1 MSLLVFS
8 TWADVVPH
16 RDTVHDARYALLN
29 VRADE
34 LAVNWLNSDK
44 SLREQGISETAVLT
58 LRKRFFFSDQNVD
71 RNDPVQLNLIYCR
84 EEAVQFAALQCQI
97 QYGNHNE
104 AKHKPGFLNLDEFLP
119 EEYVKFKGIEKLIWT
134 DHRKLHNL
142 TELNAKFRYIQC
154 VAPCAHSDLLLG
166 EGEAE
171 RTQQAGP
178 PTPGNHP
185 GKHHEGGRD
194 NEGGTQ
200 DLASDHCASDFGDYS
215 ESFYSVQTTEGET
228 ISQLIAGYIDII
240 MQKKQPVQNDMA
252 DDDTAVVVDD
262 EVLPNTHFVD
272 FGINCFVKLSCS
284 IPIHWKQSRHRGVG
298 HTANMVM
305 PQQAMTDEG
314 AMFHASGS
322 AQFAEEIGA
331 PGKKPATK
339 TAKPHS
345 CLQPSKACLPTLD
358 QLSSHRSHQQDLLS
372 QAQLPQLGSD
382 SASIKWKQTTLDVS
396 RQNVSSAVAA
406 MLASTASIITLTQGD
421 PMDTNYTAV
430 GSAVTTISTNLTEM
444 AKANRQQLL
453 MTSGDMA
460 MSGSQLLGLVGEQEV
475 DQGTQDALVA
485 MAKAVATAT
494 AALVT
499 NAKNVAA
506 KCDDQ
511 ALQNQVIVAAK
522 QTALATQGLI
532 ACTKVLAPCINSP
545 LCQEQLIEACKL
557 VAAAV
562 EKIVLAAQAAC
573 KDGDALRDLGAAA
586 TAVTTALND
595 LIQQIKEGVRMEAGQ
610 YDEACEAILAATDR
624 LFSSMGNAQEMVKQA
639 KLLAEATSALVN
651 AIKLE
656 SENENDPDAR
666 RRLLDAARA
675 LADAT
680 SKMVEAAKGAARN
693 PGDEQA
699 QEALRKAAEYLR
711 AVTNAAASNALKKK
725 AIRKLE
731 IAAKQTAAVS
741 TQLIAAAQG
750 LISQLIQSV
759 RASVANPDSPSAQ
772 LGLINASMNMIPP
785 AGKMVAAAKAAV
797 PTVGD
802 QAAAL
807 QLGNFAKATASA
819 LADLRTATSKA
830 SEMCGSLEIDSA
842 IDTVR
847 SLSQEMGEAKMEAQT
862 GQLLPLPG
870 ETVESCAL
878 ELAATSKTVGSSMA
892 QLLTAASQ
900 GNENYTGMA
909 ARDTA
914 SALRILGNA
923 VRGVA
928 AGTKNRQTQGVHPER
943 QPNSNKAC
951 SSCQGR
957 LQALNQVVNCLP
969 GQIEFDQAIKAI
981 AQASLTLQAEKT
993 LQSNLSSAAA
1003 ALNATGSEVVGS
1015 SQGYSRT
1022 AAIATVKFAHCYEE
1036 LLKAGL
1042 TLAGAS
1048 KDKESQN
1055 EMLGYLRNISQKE
1068 CDNALRNIEA
1078 GRRFWTSQRAS
1089 QRAILFDCLDMVIE
1103 KSKRQ
1108 AAQAAYLVGISD
1120 PSSTAAIP
1128 GLVDQNQFARRSS
1141 KTSNPVAKKHFVQA
1155 AKEVAN
1161 STANLVKN
1169 IKALAA
1175 DLSEENSKHCLYHT
1189 TTPGAP
1195 GSVSKHVFAQLPIV
1209 QSGKNVIKSSSS
1221 LLTSAKSLAINP
1233 QDPPMWQLLAAH
1245 TKAVTDSIKALILAI
1260 RDKCP
1265 GQKECDSAIDGLN
1278 ATINQL
1284 DQAILSAMNQQLHPN
1299 ASSSLQGFQ
1308 EQLLQAVGDIGEHV
1322 KPIATAAKGE
1332 AEKLGHQVTAM
1343 CNVFPSLAG
1352 AAIGAAS
1359 KTTSSQL
1366 QISLLEQTK
1375 TVTESALQLVYAAK
1389 EAGGNTKSTAVH
1401 GKVDEAAILVQTAVG
1416 PSHGV
1421 GGALGVV
1428 GPSHVLW
1435 VGPYEWAGP
1444 TSKVEFYLG
1453 AMVDEIKKAMARV
1466 QESPGEVS
1474 KTFADYQTD
1483 TFTYCKA
1490 ITKNAQEMVVKASSV
1505 SQELPTFSRELTNA
1519 YSQLV
1524 DTTQCALATID
1535 SQNVNLAFVFEN
1547 HVLICTPIIAHQ
1559 IASRLSQN
1567 VRALGEACIELVFAG
1582 GTLQTS
1588 PDDQAARRELTDNA
1602 KSVTE
1607 KACNSAIA
1615 TIMGLVGDLDTTTMF
1630 CTAGALHSE
1639 DKLGTFAEHRVNILE
1654 TAKVL
1659 VDDTKKLV
1667 SSAAGTQEQLAEAAI
1682 QAVKTITAEAEHVK
1696 LGAASLATEDMEAQL
1711 LLLQAAKDVAN
1722 ALSDL
1727 IGATRSAAGKSVQDA
1742 AMEQLKSSAKV
1753 MVAKV
1758 SNLLKTVKNVEDEA
1772 AKGVRSLENAIE
1784 AIASDLQE
1792 FESSNPPKSQATAED
1807 LIRSTKGITLASAK
1821 AVSAGNSCRQLDI
1834 SACANLARKAVTELL
1849 ETCKSAAYKAEN
1861 GELKAKTLMT
1871 GRECATSFKAL
1882 LELVH
1887 QIVLKPT
1894 YEKKQSLPTFSKEV
1908 ATWVGDVVQVAEQLK
1923 GSDWVDLRDP
1933 NVIAENELLQA
1944 AASIEAAA
1952 KKLSELQPRREV
1964 RADESL
1970 TFEEQILEAAKNIAS
1985 ATSALVKSA
1994 SAAQRELVAQGKLSS
2009 KPQSED
2015 SQWSEGLVSAAKLV
2029 AAATS
2034 NLCEAAN
2041 MMVQG
2046 HAQEDK
2052 LIAAAKSVAASTAQ
2066 LLIACQVKADAR
2078 SENNRRLQ
2086 MAGQAVK
2093 KATETLVAAAQQAA
2107 VEGGRADG
2115 ASGGA
2120 ASIQVNLG
2128 GKVMNRF
2135 RQELEI
2141 AEQIAAKERELEQ
2154 ARLQLTKIRKGQN

>member
-1 MSLLVFS
+1 MLAAQQGLL
-8 TWADVVPH
+8 
-16 RDTVHDARYALLN
+16 
-29 VRADE
+29 
-34 LAVNWLNSDK
+34 
-44 SLREQGISETAVLT
+44 
-58 LRKRFFFSDQNVD
+58 
-71 RNDPVQLNLIYCR
+71 
-84 EEAVQFAALQCQI
+84 
-97 QYGNHNE
+97 
-104 AKHKPGFLNLDEFLP
+104 
-119 EEYVKFKGIEKLIWT
+119 
-134 DHRKLHNL
+134 
-142 TELNAKFRYIQC
+142 
-154 VAPCAHSDLLLG
+154 
-166 EGEAE
+166 
-171 RTQQAGP
+171 
-178 PTPGNHP
+178 
-185 GKHHEGGRD
+185 
-194 NEGGTQ
+194 
-200 DLASDHCASDFGDYS
+200 
-215 ESFYSVQTTEGET
+215 
-228 ISQLIAGYIDII
+228 
-240 MQKKQPVQNDMA
+240 
-252 DDDTAVVVDD
+252 
-262 EVLPNTHFVD
+262 
-272 FGINCFVKLSCS
+272 
-284 IPIHWKQSRHRGVG
+284 
-298 HTANMVM
+298 ANI
-305 PQQAMTDEG
+305 
-314 AMFHASGS
+314 GS
-322 AQFAEEIGA
+322 AIVEINN
-331 PGKKPATK
+331 
-339 TAKPHS
+339 
-345 CLQPSKACLPTLD
+345 
-358 QLSSHRSHQQDLLS
+358 QDLLS
-372 QAQLPQLGSD
+372 PAQLPQV
-382 SASIKWKQTTLDVS
+382 SIKWKQTTLDVS

-421 PMDTNYTAV
+421 QMDTNYTAV
-430 GSAVTTISTNLTEM
+430 GSAVTTISTNLTEL
-444 AKANRQQLL
+444 AKAVRLLAALSASQLEGDDLLKAARALAAATTALLNAAQPENMENRQQLL
-453 MTSGDMA
+453 MTSGEMA
-460 MSGSQLLGLVGEQEV
+460 INGSQMLFLVGEQEV

-506 KCDDQ
+506 KCDDM
-511 ALQNQVIVAAK
+511 ALQNQVIMAAK

-562 EKIVLAAQAAC
+562 EKIVLAAQDAC

-586 TAVTTALND
+586 TAVTTALNG
-595 LIQQIKEGVRMEAGQ
+595 LIQQIKEGVRMEPGQ

-651 AIKLE
+651 AIKLD

-725 AIRKLE
+725 AMRKLE

-750 LISQLIQSV
+750 AGASNRNEASQSQLISHCKAVAEQISQLIQSV
-759 RASVANPDSPSAQ
+759 RASIANPDSPSAQ

-785 AGKMVAAAKAAV
+785 AGKMVAATKAAV

-807 QLGNFAKATASA
+807 QLGNFAKATAMA
-819 LADLRTATSKA
+819 LAALRTATSKA
-830 SEMCGSLEIDSA
+830 FEMCGSLEIDSA

-847 SLSQEMGEAKMEAQT
+847 NLSLEMGEAKMEAQT

-928 AGTKNRQTQGVHPER
+928 AGTKNRQTQEYILTTAQQVMDQSCALLVEAKAAVED
-943 QPNSNKAC
+943 PNAPNK
-951 SSCQGR
+951 QQR
-957 LQALNQVVNCLP
+957 LAQAAKAVSQALNQVVNCLP

-981 AQASLTLQAEKT
+981 AQASLSLQAEKFPDPAGASYQT

-1003 ALNATGSEVVGS
+1003 ALNATGSEVVAAARATPE
-1015 SQGYSRT
+1015 QQ
-1022 AAIATVKFAHCYEE
+1022 AIATVKFAHCYEE

-1055 EMLGYLRNISQKE
+1055 EMLGYLRNISVSSSKLLLAAKALSADPNAPNAMNQLAAAARTVTDAINSLLNLCSSSGPGQKE

-1078 GRRFWTSQRAS
+1078 VAPVLDNPNEPVSELSF
-1089 QRAILFDCLDMVIE
+1089 FDCLDMVIE
-1103 KSKRQ
+1103 KSKMLGDAGTLITSHAKKGSIDEFGKAVESTASAVCVLTEA

-1120 PSSTAAIP
+1120 PSSSAAIP
-1128 GLVDQNQFARRSS
+1128 GLVDQTRFARCNQAIATACQTLLSTSSTQQQVLASATVIAKHTSLLCNACKQASS

-1169 IKALAA
+1169 IKTLAS
-1175 DLSEENSKHCLYHT
+1175 DLSEENRQSCAST
-1189 TTPGAP
+1189 TRPLLEAVEALTTFASSPQFASTPAKI
-1195 GSVSKHVFAQLPIV
+1195 SEQARVAQLPIV
-1209 QSGKNVIKSSSS
+1209 QAGKNVIKSSSS

-1245 TKAVTDSIKALILAI
+1245 TKAVSDSIKSLILAI
-1260 RDKCP
+1260 RDKSP

-1299 ASSSLQGFQ
+1299 ASSNLQGFQ

-1401 GKVDEAAILVQTAVG
+1401 GKVDEAALLVQTAV
-1416 PSHGV
+1416 SE
-1421 GGALGVV
+1421 LTQT
-1428 GPSHVLW
+1428 L
-1435 VGPYEWAGP
+1435 EKAGSE
-1444 TSKVEFYLG
+1444 TG
-1453 AMVDEIKKAMARV
+1453 IITAMVDEIRKAMARL

-1474 KTFADYQTD
+1474 KTFMDYQTD

-1490 ITKNAQEMVVKASSV
+1490 ITKSVQEMVVKVSSLP
-1505 SQELPTFSRELTNA
+1505 QELPTYSRELTNA

-1524 DTTQCALATID
+1524 NTTQCALATID
-1535 SQNVNLAFVFEN
+1535 SQN
-1547 HVLICTPIIAHQ
+1547 IA
-1559 IASRLSQN
+1559 ARLSQN
-1567 VRALGEACIELVFAG
+1567 VQALGEVCIELVYSG

-1588 PDDQAARRELTDNA
+1588 PDDQSARRELTDSA

-1607 KACNSAIA
+1607 KVSHVLSTIQAGAVGTQACNSAIT
-1615 TIMGLVGDLDTTTMF
+1615 TIMSLVGDLDTITMF

-1682 QAVKTITAEAEHVK
+1682 RAVKTITAEAEHIK

-1727 IGATRSAAGKSVQDA
+1727 IGSTRSAAGKSVQDA

-1792 FESSNPPKSQATAED
+1792 FESSNPPRSQATAED

-1821 AVSAGNSCRQLDI
+1821 AVSAGNSCKQMDI
-1834 SACANLARKAVTELL
+1834 TACANLSRKAVTELL
-1849 ETCKSAAYKAEN
+1849 ETCKAASYKAEN
-1861 GELKAKTLMT
+1861 GELKSKALTS
-1871 GRECATSFKAL
+1871 GRECATAFKAL

-1894 YEKKQSLPTFSKEV
+1894 YENKQNLPTFSKEV
-1908 ATWVGDVVQVAEQLK
+1908 ANLVGDVVQVAEQLK

-1952 KKLSELQPRREV
+1952 KKLSELQPRRIV

-1970 TFEEQILEAAKNIAS
+1970 TFEEQILEAAKSIAS

-1994 SAAQRELVAQGKLSS
+1994 SAAQKELVAQGKLSS

-2041 MMVQG
+2041 MVVQG

-2086 MAGQAVK
+2086 MAGQSVK
-2093 KATETLVAAAQQAA
+2093 KATETLVAAAQQAQS
-2107 VEGGRADG
+2107 EETLGGRGDG
-2115 ASGGA
+2115 AAPHIGG
-2120 ASIQVNLG
+2120 N
-2128 GKVMNRF
+2128 VMKRF
-2135 RQELEI
+2135 REELEI
-2141 AEQIAAKERELEQ
+2141 AEKIAAKERELEQ
-2154 ARLQLTKIRKGQN
+2154 ARSQLTRIRKGHN